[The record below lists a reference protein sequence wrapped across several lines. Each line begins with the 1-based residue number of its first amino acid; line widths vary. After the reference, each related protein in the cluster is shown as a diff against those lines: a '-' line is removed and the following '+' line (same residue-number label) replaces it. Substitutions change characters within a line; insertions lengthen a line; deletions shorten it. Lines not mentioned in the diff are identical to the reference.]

1 MKLMRERYKLVQYLI
16 SIKQTGHSNEAFL
29 KLNNLDHFLN
39 FESSCFVTISFYFT
53 VRQKHL
59 NVN

>member
-29 KLNNLDHFLN
+29 NLNNLDHF
-39 FESSCFVTISFYFT
+39 
-53 VRQKHL
+53 
-59 NVN
+59 